1 MCLDCTISIGDI
13 FAAITGIAMAI
24 FAFLQYRINK
34 RQAEHQHTTTAIDYC
49 KQLMEFFDACETKW
63 EKIKVDAQKEIQESF
78 EKAMQEQK
86 DGVPAESQK
95 EIAQLIG
102 NRDFFDVAVKI
113 CPFLR
118 LTGTEFQVFLNRL
131 SGYAMQC
138 SSHMIYVLK
147 GIQKIDLN
155 LLNYH
160 QVLMIENRIYRSAPS
175 FAYYFDCICQ
185 QIEDVEKNDP
195 FIDGWRD
202 TMKKRLTS
210 LSDLSRNISKKAMM
224 LSELYS
230 DDYTLAEK
238 EAMKKRFSEKT
249 WDESKIWSPF

>member
-102 NRDFFDVAVKI
+102 NRDFFYVAVKI

-202 TMKKRLTS
+202 TMKKRLS
-210 LSDLSRNISKKAMM
+210 FLSDLSGDISGRAMA

-230 DDYTLAEK
+230 DDCAPAEK
-238 EAMKKRFSEKT
+238 ETIKKKFAEKT
-249 WDESKIWSPF
+249 WDESKLWSHF

>member
-1 MCLDCTISIGDI
+1 MCLENSISIGDI
-13 FAAITGIAMAI
+13 FAAITGIALAI

-49 KQLMEFFDACETKW
+49 KQLMEFFDACEKKW
-63 EKIKVDAQKEIQESF
+63 ENINIDAQKEIQESF

-102 NRDFFDVAVKI
+102 NRNFLDAAAKI

-118 LTGTEFQVFLNRL
+118 LTGTEFQIFLNRL
-131 SGYAMQC
+131 SGFTMRS

-147 GIQKIDLN
+147 GIQKINLN

-160 QVLMIENRIYRSAPS
+160 QVLLIENRIYCSAPS
-175 FAYYFDCICQ
+175 FSFYFDCIRQ
-185 QIEDVEKNDP
+185 QIEDVEKKDP

-202 TMKKRLTS
+202 TMKKRLS
-210 LSDLSRNISKKAMM
+210 FLSDLSGDISSRAMV

-230 DDYTLAEK
+230 DECASAEK
-238 EAMKKRFSEKT
+238 ETLKKRFAEKT
-249 WDESKIWSPF
+249 WDESKLWSRF

>member
-1 MCLDCTISIGDI
+1 MCLENSISIGDI
-13 FAAITGIAMAI
+13 FAAITGIALAI
-24 FAFLQYRINK
+24 FAFLQYHINK

-49 KQLMEFFDACETKW
+49 KQLMEFFDACEKKW
-63 EKIKVDAQKEIQESF
+63 ENINIDAQKEIRETF

-102 NRDFFDVAVKI
+102 NREFLDVAVKI

-118 LTGTEFQVFLNRL
+118 LTGIEFQIFLNRL
-131 SGYAMQC
+131 SGFTMLC

-147 GIQKIDLN
+147 GVQKIDLN

-160 QVLMIENRIYRSAPS
+160 QVLLIENRIFCSAPS
-175 FAYYFDCICQ
+175 SSFYFDSIRQ
-185 QIEDVEKNDP
+185 QIEDIEKKDP

-202 TMKKRLTS
+202 SMKNRLLF
-210 LSDLSRNISKKAMM
+210 LSDLSGNISERAMV

-230 DDYTLAEK
+230 DDCPPAEK
-238 EAMKKRFSEKT
+238 EVMKKKFAEKT
-249 WDESKIWSPF
+249 WDESKLWSHF

>member
-1 MCLDCTISIGDI
+1 MSLENSISVGDV

-49 KQLMEFFDACETKW
+49 KQLMEFFDACEKKW
-63 EKIKVDAQKEIQESF
+63 ENINIDAQKEIQETF

-86 DGVPAESQK
+86 DGVSAESQK
-95 EIAQLIG
+95 EIAQLIR
-102 NRDFFDVAVKI
+102 NRDFLDAAVKI

-118 LTGTEFQVFLNRL
+118 LTGTEFQIFLNRL
-131 SGYAMQC
+131 SGYTMRC

-160 QVLMIENRIYRSAPS
+160 HVLLIENRIFSSAPS
-175 FAYYFDCICQ
+175 FSFYFDSIRQ
-185 QIEDVEKNDP
+185 QIEDIEKKDP

-202 TMKKRLTS
+202 SMKERLS
-210 LSDLSRNISKKAMM
+210 FLSDLSGNISDRAMV

-230 DDYTLAEK
+230 DDCPPAEK
-238 EAMKKRFSEKT
+238 ETMKKKFAEKT
-249 WDESKIWSPF
+249 WDESKLWSRF

>member
-1 MCLDCTISIGDI
+1 MCLENSISIGDI
-13 FAAITGIAMAI
+13 FATITGIALAL
-24 FAFLQYRINK
+24 FTFLQYRINK

-49 KQLMEFFDACETKW
+49 KQLMEFFDACEKKW
-63 EKIKVDAQKEIQESF
+63 ENINIDAQKEIRETF

-102 NRDFFDVAVKI
+102 NREFLDVAVKI

-118 LTGTEFQVFLNRL
+118 LTGTDFQIFLNRL
-131 SGYAMQC
+131 SGYTMQS

-147 GIQKIDLN
+147 GIQRIDLN

-160 QVLMIENRIYRSAPS
+160 QVLLIENRIYRSAPS
-175 FAYYFDCICQ
+175 FSYYFDCIRL
-185 QIEDVEKNDP
+185 QIEDIEKNDP

-202 TMKKRLTS
+202 TMKKRLS
-210 LSDLSRNISKKAMM
+210 FLSDLSGDISGRAMA

-230 DDYTLAEK
+230 DDCAPAEK
-238 EAMKKRFSEKT
+238 ETIKKKFAEKT
-249 WDESKIWSPF
+249 WDESKLWSHF

>member
-1 MCLDCTISIGDI
+1 MSLENSISVGDV

-49 KQLMEFFDACETKW
+49 KQLMEFFDACEKKW
-63 EKIKVDAQKEIQESF
+63 ENINIDAQKEIQETF

-95 EIAQLIG
+95 EIAQLIR
-102 NRDFFDVAVKI
+102 NRDFLDAAVKI

-118 LTGTEFQVFLNRL
+118 LTGTEFQIFLNRL
-131 SGYAMQC
+131 SGYTMRC

-160 QVLMIENRIYRSAPS
+160 QVLLIENRIFSSAPS
-175 FAYYFDCICQ
+175 FSFYFDCIRQ
-185 QIEDVEKNDP
+185 QIEDIEKKDP

-202 TMKKRLTS
+202 SMKERLS
-210 LSDLSRNISKKAMM
+210 FLSDLSGNISDRAMV

-230 DDYTLAEK
+230 DDCPPAEK
-238 EAMKKRFSEKT
+238 ETMKKKFAEKT
-249 WDESKIWSPF
+249 WDESKLWSRF